1 MSEKVEFFNH
11 GELGLIVMESAKEIG
26 EKINR
31 NIALLRGEEGANYI
45 IPMTETR
52 FQNGEGKVRIDSTVR
67 GKDIFIISDVGN
79 YSCTYEIYGHVNHI
93 GPDEHFQ
100 NIKRVLSAIG
110 GKANR
115 VTVLMPLLYSSRQHK
130 RHGRESLDCAMSLR
144 ELEALGVNTIL
155 TFDAHDPT
163 IHNAIPIASFEN
175 VFPTYS
181 IIKEFIKR
189 EGVKKMTENMVV
201 ISPDVGAMERAV
213 YYATVL
219 GHDVGVFYKRR
230 DLDNVVDG
238 KSQVVM
244 HEYIGKP
251 LDGKNVLIIDDM
263 IASGGSIIEV
273 IERLS
278 QYDIKD
284 VYSFVTF
291 PLFTKGVAAFDKLYE
306 EGKLKK
312 LYSTNLTYV
321 PEEIVN
327 RPWFEQVDLS
337 KYIAKLINT
346 LNHDHSISGLLDAQ
360 LRTKDMVQKA
370 IRAEEQKKSD
380 NK

>member
-1 MSEKVEFFNH
+1 MAEKAEKFDFFNH
-11 GELGLIVMESAKEIG
+11 GELGLIVMESAKELG
-26 EKINR
+26 ENINR
-31 NIALLRGEEGANYI
+31 NIAALRGEKDANYI
-45 IPMTETR
+45 IPITETR
-52 FQNGEGKVRIDSTVR
+52 FQNGEGKVKINASVR

-79 YSCTYEIYGHVNHI
+79 YSCTYNIYGYTNHI

-100 NIKRVLSAIG
+100 NIKRVISAIG

-115 VTVLMPLLYSSRQHK
+115 VSVLMPLLYSSRQHK
-130 RHGRESLDCAMSLR
+130 RHGRESLDCAMALR
-144 ELEALGVNTIL
+144 ELEDLGVTAVL

-163 IHNAIPIASFEN
+163 IHNAIPVASFEN

-189 EGVKKMTENMVV
+189 EGVKQITENMVV

-238 KSQVVM
+238 KSQVVQ

-284 VYSFVTF
+284 VYSIVTF

-360 LRTKDMVQKA
+360 IRTKDMVQKA
-370 IRAEEQKKSD
+370 IKAEEAKK
-380 NK
+380 

>member
-1 MSEKVEFFNH
+1 MAEKVEFFNH
-11 GELGLIVMESAKEIG
+11 GELGIIVMESAKDLG
-26 EKINR
+26 AKVNQ
-31 NIALLRGEEGANYI
+31 NIAGLRNTPNADYRLPI
-45 IPMTETR
+45 TETR
-52 FQNGEGKVRIDSTVR
+52 FQNGEGKVRLNDSVR

-79 YSCTYEIYGHVNHI
+79 YSCTYDLYGYENHV

-100 NIKRVLSAIG
+100 SIKRVLSAIG

-115 VTVLMPLLYSSRQHK
+115 VTVIMPLLYSSRQHK

-181 IIKEFIKR
+181 IIKEFIRR
-189 EGVKKMTENMVV
+189 EGVKKMTENMAV
-201 ISPDVGAMERAV
+201 ISPDVGAMDRAV
-213 YYATVL
+213 YYANIL

-230 DLDNVVDG
+230 DLDKVVDG
-238 KSQVVM
+238 KSQIVQ

-251 LDGKNVLIIDDM
+251 LDGKSVLIIDDM

-278 QYDIKD
+278 QYDIQD
-284 VYSFVTF
+284 VYSIVTF

-321 PEEIVN
+321 PKEIID

-346 LNHDHSISGLLDAQ
+346 LNHDHSISGLLDADV
-360 LRTKDMVQKA
+360 RTKEMVQKA
-370 IRAEEQKKSD
+370 IRAAEKPDEQ
-380 NK
+380 

>member
-1 MSEKVEFFNH
+1 MAEKVEFFNH
-11 GELGLIVMESAKEIG
+11 GELGIIVMESAKDLG
-26 EKINR
+26 AKVNQ
-31 NIALLRGEEGANYI
+31 NIAGLRNTPNVDYRLPI
-45 IPMTETR
+45 TETR
-52 FQNGEGKVRIDSTVR
+52 FQNGEGKVRLNDSVR

-79 YSCTYEIYGHVNHI
+79 YSCTYDLYGYENHV

-100 NIKRVLSAIG
+100 SIKRVLSAIG

-115 VTVLMPLLYSSRQHK
+115 VTVIMPLLYSSRQHK

-163 IHNAIPIASFEN
+163 IHNAIPVASFEN

-181 IIKEFIKR
+181 IIKEFIRR
-189 EGVKKMTENMVV
+189 EGVKKMTENMAV
-201 ISPDVGAMERAV
+201 ISPDVGAMDRAV
-213 YYATVL
+213 YYANIL

-230 DLDNVVDG
+230 DLDKVVDG
-238 KSQVVM
+238 KSQIVQ

-251 LDGKNVLIIDDM
+251 LDGKSVLIIDDM

-278 QYDIKD
+278 QYDIQD
-284 VYSFVTF
+284 VYSIVTF

-321 PEEIVN
+321 PKEIVD

-346 LNHDHSISGLLDAQ
+346 LNHDHSISGLLDADV
-360 LRTKDMVQKA
+360 RTKEMVQKA
-370 IRAEEQKKSD
+370 IRAAEKTDEQ
-380 NK
+380 

>member
-1 MSEKVEFFNH
+1 MAEKVEFFNH
-11 GELGLIVMESAKEIG
+11 GELGIIVMESAKDLG
-26 EKINR
+26 EKINK
-31 NIALLRGEEGANYI
+31 NISLLRGEEDTNYI
-45 IPMTETR
+45 IPTTETR
-52 FQNGEGKVRIDSTVR
+52 FQNGEGKVRIDASVR

-79 YSCTYEIYGHVNHI
+79 YSCTYNIYGHTNHI

-115 VTVLMPLLYSSRQHK
+115 ITVIMPLLYSSRQHK
-130 RHGRESLDCAMSLR
+130 RRGRESLDCAMSLK
-144 ELEALGVNTIL
+144 ELEALGVNTVL

-163 IHNAIPIASFEN
+163 IHNAIPSASFEN

-189 EGVKKMTENMVV
+189 EGVEKMTKDMTV

-213 YYATVL
+213 YYATIL

-230 DLDNVVDG
+230 DLDKVVDG
-238 KSQVVM
+238 KSQIVQ

-251 LDGKNVLIIDDM
+251 LDGHNVLIIDDM

-278 QYDIKD
+278 QSPS
-284 VYSFVTF
+284 YS
-291 PLFTKGVAAFDKLYE
+291 
-306 EGKLKK
+306 
-312 LYSTNLTYV
+312 
-321 PEEIVN
+321 
-327 RPWFEQVDLS
+327 
-337 KYIAKLINT
+337 
-346 LNHDHSISGLLDAQ
+346 
-360 LRTKDMVQKA
+360 
-370 IRAEEQKKSD
+370 
-380 NK
+380 

>member
-1 MSEKVEFFNH
+1 MADKIEFFNH
-11 GELGLIVMESAKEIG
+11 GELGIIVMDSAKELG

-31 NIALLRGEEGANYI
+31 NISLLRNEEGTNYI
-45 IPMTETR
+45 VPTTETR
-52 FQNGEGKVRIDSTVR
+52 FQNGEGKVKIDASVR
-67 GKDIFIISDVGN
+67 GRDIFIISDVGN
-79 YSCTYEIYGHVNHI
+79 YSCTYNIYGHTNHM

-100 NIKRVLSAIG
+100 NIKRVISALG

-115 VTVLMPLLYSSRQHK
+115 ITVIMPLLYASRQHK
-130 RHGRESLDCAMSLR
+130 RHGRESLDCAMALR
-144 ELEALGVNTIL
+144 ELEDLGVSAVL

-163 IHNAIPIASFEN
+163 IHNAIPVASFEN

-181 IIKEFIKR
+181 IIKEFIRR
-189 EGVKKMTENMVV
+189 EGIEKMTQDMAI

-213 YYATVL
+213 YYANIL

-230 DLDNVVDG
+230 DLDKVVDG
-238 KSQVVM
+238 KSQIVQ

-278 QYDIKD
+278 EYDIKD
-284 VYSFVTF
+284 VYSIVTF

-321 PEEIVN
+321 PQEIVD

-346 LNHDHSISGLLDAQ
+346 LNHDHSISGLMDAQ
-360 LRTKDMVQKA
+360 LRIKEMVQKA
-370 IRAEEQKKSD
+370 VKAADKK
-380 NK
+380 

>member
-1 MSEKVEFFNH
+1 MAEKVEFFNH
-11 GELGLIVMESAKEIG
+11 GELGIIVMESAKDLG
-26 EKINR
+26 AKVNQ
-31 NIALLRGEEGANYI
+31 NIAGLRNTPNTDYRLPI
-45 IPMTETR
+45 TETR
-52 FQNGEGKVRIDSTVR
+52 FQNGEGKVRLNDSVR

-79 YSCTYEIYGHVNHI
+79 YSCTYDLYGYENHV

-100 NIKRVLSAIG
+100 SIKRVLSAIG

-115 VTVLMPLLYSSRQHK
+115 VTVIMPLLYSSRQHK
-130 RHGRESLDCAMSLR
+130 RRGRESLDCAMSLR

-181 IIKEFIKR
+181 IIKEFIRR
-189 EGVKKMTENMVV
+189 EGVKKMTENMAV
-201 ISPDVGAMERAV
+201 ISPDVGAMDRAV
-213 YYATVL
+213 YYANIL

-230 DLDNVVDG
+230 DLDKVVDG
-238 KSQVVM
+238 KSQIVQ

-278 QYDIKD
+278 QYDIQD
-284 VYSFVTF
+284 VYSIVTF
-291 PLFTKGVAAFDKLYE
+291 PLFTKGVTAFDKLYE

-321 PEEIVN
+321 PKEIVD

-346 LNHDHSISGLLDAQ
+346 LNHDHSISGLLDADV
-360 LRTKDMVQKA
+360 RTKEMVQKA
-370 IRAEEQKKSD
+370 IRAAEKPDEQ
-380 NK
+380 

>member
-1 MSEKVEFFNH
+1 MAERVEFFNH
-11 GELGLIVMESAKEIG
+11 GELGIIVMQSAKDLG
-26 EKINR
+26 EKIN
-31 NIALLRGEEGANYI
+31 NNVSLLREEKGKNYI
-45 IPMTETR
+45 IPITETR
-52 FQNGEGKVRIDSTVR
+52 FQNGEGKVRIDSSVR

-79 YSCTYEIYGHVNHI
+79 YSCTYDIYGHTNHI

-115 VTVLMPLLYSSRQHK
+115 VTVIMPLLYSSRQHK
-130 RHGRESLDCAMSLR
+130 RRGRESLDCAMALR
-144 ELEALGVNTIL
+144 ELEALGVSTVL

-163 IHNAIPIASFEN
+163 IHNATPTASFEN

-189 EGVKKMTENMVV
+189 EGVSKMTENMVV

-213 YYATVL
+213 YYATIL

-230 DLDNVVDG
+230 DLDRVVDG
-238 KSQVVM
+238 KCKIVQ

-284 VYSFVTF
+284 VYSIVTF
-291 PLFTKGVAAFDKLYE
+291 PLFTKGVEAFDKLYE

-321 PEEIVN
+321 PQEVID

-337 KYIAKLINT
+337 KYIAKLMNT

-360 LRTKDMVQKA
+360 MRTKEMVQKA
-370 IRAEEQKKSD
+370 IKAGEQK
-380 NK
+380 